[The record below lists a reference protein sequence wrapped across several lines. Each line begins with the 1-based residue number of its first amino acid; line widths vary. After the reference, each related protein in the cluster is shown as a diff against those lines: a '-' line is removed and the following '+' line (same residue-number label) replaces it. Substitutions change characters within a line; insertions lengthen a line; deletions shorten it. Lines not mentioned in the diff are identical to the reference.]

1 MYKCHRCGAS
11 MGFNTFLKRQD
22 STLFKEYAFAR
33 FGSRKNTEVKIV
45 SNKPVF
51 KQRQVM
57 PFGMTPLNKLDPD
70 HHANVYVRNRLIP
83 TNIKLYFSDDF
94 QALVN
99 SVLPNKYKKPFKE
112 ERLIIPMID
121 NKGSLFGF
129 QGRSFEKDAKLKY
142 ITILLDEGRQR
153 LYGLDRIDRTKRVYV
168 VEGPIDSMF
177 IKNGISVCGSDL
189 LGVRN
194 LFRDMVF
201 VWDNE
206 NRAKPIIMK
215 MEKAIADGL
224 NVLIWNKGNKYKDIN
239 EMVMNGVSVE
249 HILKTRVFRG
259 LMAKLELAKWRKYV

>member
-1 MYKCHRCGAS
+1 
-11 MGFNTFLKRQD
+11 
-22 STLFKEYAFAR
+22 
-33 FGSRKNTEVKIV
+33 
-45 SNKPVF
+45 
-51 KQRQVM
+51 
-57 PFGMTPLNKLDPD
+57 
-70 HHANVYVRNRLIP
+70 
-83 TNIKLYFSDDF
+83 
-94 QALVN
+94 
-99 SVLPNKYKKPFKE
+99 
-112 ERLIIPMID
+112 
-121 NKGSLFGF
+121 
-129 QGRSFEKDAKLKY
+129 
-142 ITILLDEGRQR
+142 
-153 LYGLDRIDRTKRVYV
+153 
-168 VEGPIDSMF
+168 MF